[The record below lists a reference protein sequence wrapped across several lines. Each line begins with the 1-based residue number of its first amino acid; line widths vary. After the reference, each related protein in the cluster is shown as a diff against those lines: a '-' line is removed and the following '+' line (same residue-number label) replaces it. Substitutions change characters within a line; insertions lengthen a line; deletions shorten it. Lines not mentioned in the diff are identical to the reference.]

1 MYRMSQS
8 RSPRL
13 MMITKRG
20 LEQGYCSISD
30 GGLRT
35 FYLRASG
42 TEGWELSAG
51 NAGRGED
58 CGAIGSYRT
67 REAWRT
73 PRLSQVAKLTVQLDT
88 CWGIST
94 LKRQHRYFNA
104 V

>member
-1 MYRMSQS
+1 
-8 RSPRL
+8 

-42 TEGWELSAG
+42 TEGWELSTG

-73 PRLSQVAKLTVQLDT
+73 PTAV
-88 CWGIST
+88 ISGGQT
-94 LKRQHRYFNA
+94 DSSAGHMLGHFNA
-104 V
+104 EKAASLF